1 MVLGGYHI
9 GAWLKV
15 RSCLTSLLK
24 MGICWPKLAPSKHK
38 DELVSSKSSTVVPT
52 SSSTTDYESSTHET
66 ISCEANRAEAKR
78 NIPGV
83 ELIGDLLCPFTL
95 RVLIALQFKGILV
108 NPTWLTPADL
118 KNPNRIIIGSP
129 NGKYP
134 VLQYGL
140 HRLIGSTGTM
150 LDYIEETFQ
159 DPPLIPRFIRD
170 EVMKWVA
177 FIRDEFTPILVQ
189 LIYDGS
195 HLEQHKMTLNLE
207 SAFAELNNGK
217 CEHGKHGRYF
227 LGNQFTLVDVYLIP
241 SLLLVDVAKFFRG
254 ITIGTVHSHLL
265 SYSQA
270 MEFGRR
276 GATAGKQMQLLWK
289 MYGRLVV
296 LMQEHAQMEEMVLF
310 PAIDSTDEGTMLTN
324 QRLSVIMGNLYTPG
338 MSGTALTD
346 HARDLPVM
354 NGIREDIKGVMAL
367 EQGYSDYLGV
377 QALATRLRVYQHN
390 TVVHYRE
397 EERDLLPQL
406 NLVDLGCKKQE
417 DLVTQCFQIMEES
430 HERLLPFLLQGME
443 PYEVNQYLGLL
454 QKSFVGGTSRLFTR
468 NSHYLKNLD
477 EEFGDVCQ
485 IARERISELVAP

>member
-270 MEFGRR
+270 MHSFSNYAPVRLDLDSLK
-276 GATAGKQMQLLWK
+276 GA
-289 MYGRLVV
+289 V
-296 LMQEHAQMEEMVLF
+296 AQ
-310 PAIDSTDEGTMLTN
+310 IHG
-324 QRLSVIMGNLYTPG
+324 
-338 MSGTALTD
+338 
-346 HARDLPVM
+346 
-354 NGIREDIKGVMAL
+354 
-367 EQGYSDYLGV
+367 
-377 QALATRLRVYQHN
+377 
-390 TVVHYRE
+390 
-397 EERDLLPQL
+397 
-406 NLVDLGCKKQE
+406 
-417 DLVTQCFQIMEES
+417 
-430 HERLLPFLLQGME
+430 
-443 PYEVNQYLGLL
+443 
-454 QKSFVGGTSRLFTR
+454 
-468 NSHYLKNLD
+468 
-477 EEFGDVCQ
+477 
-485 IARERISELVAP
+485 